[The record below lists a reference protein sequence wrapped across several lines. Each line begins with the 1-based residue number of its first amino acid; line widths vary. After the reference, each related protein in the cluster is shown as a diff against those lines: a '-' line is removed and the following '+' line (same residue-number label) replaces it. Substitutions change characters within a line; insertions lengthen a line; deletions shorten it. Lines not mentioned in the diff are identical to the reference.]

1 MIWHRPCKWEGMNKN
16 GYTFLQ
22 RLKICLACLGL
33 CAAAVA
39 ASGLLRHGI
48 EAGTKR
54 LTAFPAALGPV
65 ADSLERLA
73 SRPLNR

>member
-1 MIWHRPCKWEGMNKN
+1 MSKN
-16 GYTFLQ
+16 EYTLS
-22 RLKICLACLGL
+22 RCLKICLVCLGL

-54 LTAFPAALGPV
+54 LSAYPAALGPI